1 MKKLSILPF
10 LLCVMVSSGQKNSNN
25 IEESFEM
32 YGYVNGIRLDS
43 IKASYAQVYY
53 KSLAP
58 KKTASTDSQ
67 YPDLSN
73 SPAVICF
80 SYAKVKNNE
89 ELAVKDNK
97 GKYISLSGDY
107 SELLNFLHFNGWEL
121 FKIVYI
127 DSMHVG
133 FYSLLKKIEVK

>member
-1 MKKLSILPF
+1 MKKLLILPF
-10 LLCVMVSSGQKNSNN
+10 LICVMVSFGQKNLNN
-25 IEESFEM
+25 IEESFEI

-53 KSLAP
+53 KSLPP
-58 KKTASTDSQ
+58 KKTEPTDSQ

-80 SYAKVKNNE
+80 SYARVKNNE
-89 ELAVKDNK
+89 ELVVKDSE

-107 SELLNFLHFNGWEL
+107 SELLNFLHFNGWDL
-121 FKIVYI
+121 FKVVYT
-127 DSMHVG
+127 DSLRVD

>member
-53 KSLAP
+53 KSLA
-58 KKTASTDSQ
+58 
-67 YPDLSN
+67 
-73 SPAVICF
+73 
-80 SYAKVKNNE
+80 
-89 ELAVKDNK
+89 
-97 GKYISLSGDY
+97 
-107 SELLNFLHFNGWEL
+107 
-121 FKIVYI
+121 
-127 DSMHVG
+127 
-133 FYSLLKKIEVK
+133 LKKQHQLIHSIRIFQILLLLFASATLK